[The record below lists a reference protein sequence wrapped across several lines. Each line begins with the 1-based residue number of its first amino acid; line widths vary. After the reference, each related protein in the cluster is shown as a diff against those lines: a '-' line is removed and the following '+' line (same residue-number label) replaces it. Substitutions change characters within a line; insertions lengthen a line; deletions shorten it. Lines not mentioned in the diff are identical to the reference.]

1 MDDWTSTRFTP
12 YAAAVVLNTACSR
25 TVGIAEYGLR
35 ERSISPIIQL
45 HQCDNAKLSTGIEG
59 CFGSMTEVASWVV
72 LVSDSVCAL
81 FNET

>member
-25 TVGIAEYGLR
+25 TGGIAEYGLR

-45 HQCDNAKLSTGIEG
+45 HQCDNAKLSTGIEEG
-59 CFGSMTEVASWVV
+59 
-72 LVSDSVCAL
+72 VSDP
-81 FNET
+81 